1 MNNNTYEITKRGEMP
16 DGTKI
21 QVENWEPVYPG
32 LSEPF
37 YCVAYP
43 ISKANCTGCF
53 APKTGEKFRAAFS
66 FPTLK
71 AAETVFNALKTGTAQ
86 LENYI
91 EYIDNYMHIPAITGR
106 K

>member
-1 MNNNTYEITKRGEMP
+1 MKNETYEITKRGVMP

-21 QVENWEPVYPG
+21 QVENWCTVYPG

-43 ISKANCTGCF
+43 TAKANCVGHF

-66 FPTLK
+66 FPTLQ
-71 AAETVFNALKTGTAQ
+71 AAETVFHALETGTAQ
-86 LENYI
+86 LVNYI
-91 EYIDNYMHIPAITGR
+91 EYIDNYMYIPAITGR
-106 K
+106 N

>member
-1 MNNNTYEITKRGEMP
+1 MNNNTYEITQRGEMP

-21 QVENWEPVYPG
+21 QVENWESVYPG

-43 ISKANCTGCF
+43 ISKANCAGYF

-91 EYIDNYMHIPAITGR
+91 EYIDDYMYITAITGR